1 MGSSDRVARAVVI
14 AVGAA
19 ATAEQ
24 IGLCALPVRA
34 IRADPTFAGGDYYDN
49 AEGPARGMAIA
60 RGIGQLNYRTAADLD
75 ARFGRDAQGVEQ
87 PLKGGRYSVLPR
99 APRRRVAPPLRRQ
112 LVHRAQ

>member
-49 AEGPARGMAIA
+49 TEGPARGMAIA

-75 ARFGRDAQGVEQ
+75 ARFGRDAEGVEQ